1 MYTTHSLSRRIIA
14 LVLVIIFASVGL
26 VARLFY
32 IQIVQGRNLQSRA
45 LDQWM
50 RDLPLTAQRG
60 SITDRNGVVLA
71 SSYSVYDV
79 YVKPVLVEDVDRDSQ
94 IYSLVL
100 KLDLN
105 ETKEKISNRNISE
118 VLIAKRVEKSKI
130 DELLTFGIKSFVATE
145 NWERYYEYGDYLSQI
160 LGFVSADGVGQAGI
174 ELFYNTYLAGFD
186 GISLIESDAKG
197 SETKSSTSYYIPS
210 IAGLSVA
217 LTIDFA
223 IQAEVEKIISDVCLQ
238 TGAKSATAIVMDPN
252 TGELLAITT
261 KPSMSLNSIDRD
273 DLETLY
279 SLTRSFAIS
288 DSYEPGSTF
297 KAITAA
303 IAIDCGVSSPSH
315 MYYCPG
321 YRIIDGVR
329 VNCHK
334 KTGHGSQSLTQG
346 LCNSCNCVFMEVINN
361 VGKER
366 FFKYV
371 DRFHFGNTL
380 GIDFPSESTGIV
392 IDKNLMTM
400 NDFLRNGFGQ
410 SISVSAL
417 QLASAVSSIITDGY
431 LKKPYLVSKIVNSE
445 GSEVFSQT
453 PTILNKVVEKS
464 VTTQIN
470 YMLEKVVNGGGGKM
484 AYLPGYSIAGKT
496 GTAQK
501 YDSNGRIAEGKYI
514 ASFFG
519 YAPHDVP
526 QFFVSVL
533 IDEPK
538 SSIYGNV
545 IAAPCVKDIFQKIF
559 EIRKILPNGEV
570 DEREEFELPELV
582 GMTMT
587 EAGAILASLELY
599 YVTEGEG
606 DRVLFVAPTAGTM
619 VKRGDVILLKF

>member
-1 MYTTHSLSRRIIA
+1 MYTSHSLGRRIVA
-14 LVLVIIFASVGL
+14 LVLIIILAALGL

-32 IQIVQGRNLQSRA
+32 IQIIEGKKLQSRA

-79 YVKPVLVEDVDRDSQ
+79 YVKPVLVEDVDREAQ

-100 KLDLN
+100 ELDRA
-105 ETKEKISNRNISE
+105 ETEEKISNRSVSE
-118 VLIAKRVEKSKI
+118 ILIAKKVEKSKI
-130 DELLTFGIKSFVATE
+130 DELLTFGINSFVATE
-145 NWERYYEYGDYLSQI
+145 NWDRYYEYGDYLSQI
-160 LGFVSADGVGQAGI
+160 LGFVSSDGVGQAGI
-174 ELFYNTYLAGFD
+174 ELFYDTYLSGFD

-197 SETKSSTSYYIPS
+197 SENKSSASYYIPA
-210 IAGLSVA
+210 IAGLNVA

-223 IQAEVEKIISDVCLQ
+223 IQAEVEKIISDVCMQ

-252 TGELLAITT
+252 TGEVLAVTT
-261 KPSMSLNSIDRD
+261 KPSMSLNSIDRE

-334 KTGHGSQSLTQG
+334 KTGHGSQTLTQG
-346 LCNSCNCVFMEVINN
+346 LCNSCNCVFMEVMNN
-361 VGKER
+361 IGMER
-366 FFKYV
+366 FFKYA
-371 DRFHFGNTL
+371 DRFHFGSTL

-392 IDKNLMTM
+392 IDKHSMTM

-417 QLASAVSSIITDGY
+417 QLVSAVSAIITDGY
-431 LKKPYLVSKIVNSE
+431 VKKPYLVSKITDKNGAV
-445 GSEVFSQT
+445 VFSQT
-453 PTILNKVVEKS
+453 PTVLNKAVEKS

-501 YDSNGRIAEGKYI
+501 YDSTGRIAEGKYI

-519 YAPHDVP
+519 YAPHDNP
-526 QFFVSVL
+526 QFLVSVL
-533 IDEPK
+533 IDEPT

-545 IAAPCVKDIFQKIF
+545 IAAPCVKEIFKKIF
-559 EIRKILPNGEV
+559 ELRKILPNGEV
-570 DEREEFELPELV
+570 DEREEFALPDLV
-582 GMTMT
+582 GMTLT
-587 EAGAILASLELY
+587 EAGAVLASLGMY

-606 DRVLFVAPTAGTM
+606 DKVLFVAPTAGTM
-619 VKRGDVILLKF
+619 VKCGDVILLKF